1 MSSPWTPILA
11 FGLTFLLLW
20 WVKQWITRLLH
31 ELSVRWVGDFD
42 VALVVYFV
50 VVLPGVLVH
59 ELSHWAMAKALGVR
73 VRKLAI
79 GPVRQKRSNRVS
91 LGSIQV
97 DDIDPVRASLIGM
110 APLLGGT
117 LVILLIGFLVL
128 GVGDLVDMMARQGV
142 QGGLA
147 ALDHMVQTP
156 DFWLWLYLIFG
167 VSNAM
172 LPSESDMATVRPVLI
187 FLGIAVAVFLVFAGV
202 PTIPEGMVSAVIAI
216 ASYMAITFG
225 LTLAVDAVFIVV
237 ILVLLW
243 VTRWWQ
249 RRQAWH

>member
-1 MSSPWTPILA
+1 MSSPWTPIIA

-20 WVKQWITRLLH
+20 WVNQWITRLLH

-50 VVLPGVLVH
+50 IVLPGVVVH

-73 VRKLAI
+73 VRKLSI

-97 DDIDPVRASLIGM
+97 GDIDPVRASLIGM
-110 APLLGGT
+110 APLVGGT
-117 LVILLIGFLVL
+117 TVILLIGFLIL
-128 GVGDLVDMMARQGV
+128 GVGDLVEIIAGQGMV
-142 QGGLA
+142 EGLA
-147 ALDHMVQTP
+147 GLEQLVRIP

-187 FLGIAVAVFLVFAGV
+187 FLGIAVSIFLVFAGV
-202 PTIPEGMVSAVIAI
+202 PTIPEGVVSAVTSM
-216 ASYMAITFG
+216 ASYLATAFG
-225 LTLAVDAVFIVV
+225 LTLAVDAVFITV

-243 VTRWWQ
+243 ATRWWQ
-249 RRQAWH
+249 RRQAWR